1 LPKCPERLK
10 NPGLPGVF
18 LWHYQNKLGFSSQ
31 DRHFPSD
38 GLWYASWL
46 YLSDVM
52 APLPIARCYN
62 QWLNEKVM
70 KFLADSDV
78 TSTSFWLRHPDST
91 QAAVHLALQWLAY
104 VYPSSEQ
111 HLRETL
117 QRSLSYTDDTLVE
130 RWRQLLENQPLEQ
143 HVEALRWMSE
153 TLSRDQVPFLVETCW
168 RMLLVFHEMPSQVPL
183 ALRLL
188 GRILGISEDRVLE
201 IGERVQRETQD
212 QSGDTERPPLL
223 PEDPRYLDRIEW
235 RLFGVQAR
243 TRRNTPSKTNKNS
256 QWMSY
261 TLVFLVGLL
270 VGGGFVS
277 YMVWGAPQW
286 GRQPVPRLS
295 HLMMDSVEN
304 PQAPVVEEETT
315 TTVSESAAETLTT
328 TPEVVPEQPTSTPEP
343 EPAQVAVAE
352 PVPEPEPEPEPEP
365 QPVAPT
371 PQPAPIVQQQE
382 PTDGPAVSS
391 TGSEEVLMAVTASVL
406 NVRAEPSTSSPVI
419 MKLGQGARVWVDPE
433 QAQGFWAHVRVA
445 GEIGYASGNFL
456 TPVN

>member
-1 LPKCPERLK
+1 
-10 NPGLPGVF
+10 
-18 LWHYQNKLGFSSQ
+18 
-31 DRHFPSD
+31 
-38 GLWYASWL
+38 
-46 YLSDVM
+46 
-52 APLPIARCYN
+52 
-62 QWLNEKVM
+62 M

-212 QSGDTERPPLL
+212 EKGDVERPPLL

-243 TRRNTPSKTNKNS
+243 TRRNSLPKTNKDS

-261 TLVFLVGLL
+261 TLVFLIGFL
-270 VGGGFVS
+270 VGSSFIS

-295 HLMMDSVEN
+295 HLVMDPVEN
-304 PQAPVVEEETT
+304 PQTTVVEEETAEPVPQ
-315 TTVSESAAETLTT
+315 TVAETPAVTPEAPVSAA
-328 TPEVVPEQPTSTPEP
+328 EP

-352 PVPEPEPEPEPEP
+352 PEPEPAPPEP
-365 QPVAPT
+365 T
-371 PQPAPIVQQQE
+371 PIVQQQ
-382 PTDGPAVSS
+382 PSDGPAVSS

-445 GEIGYASGNFL
+445 GEVGYASGNFL

>member
-1 LPKCPERLK
+1 
-10 NPGLPGVF
+10 
-18 LWHYQNKLGFSSQ
+18 
-31 DRHFPSD
+31 
-38 GLWYASWL
+38 
-46 YLSDVM
+46 
-52 APLPIARCYN
+52 
-62 QWLNEKVM
+62 M

-111 HLRETL
+111 HLRDTL

-130 RWRQLLENQPLEQ
+130 RWRQLLENQSLEQ

-183 ALRLL
+183 ALRLM

-212 QSGDTERPPLL
+212 ENGDIERPPLL

-243 TRRNTPSKTNKNS
+243 TRRNPLPKANKDS

-261 TLVFLVGLL
+261 TLVFLIGFMI
-270 VGGGFVS
+270 GGGFVS

-295 HLMMDSVEN
+295 HLVADPVN
-304 PQAPVVEEETT
+304 TPQTAVIEEDTAAPSEPVVETAQTETPPVEPVAT
-315 TTVSESAAETLTT
+315 A
-328 TPEVVPEQPTSTPEP
+328 EP

-352 PVPEPEPEPEPEP
+352 PEPAPQPEPEPEPVAPAPEP
-365 QPVAPT
+365 T
-371 PQPAPIVQQQE
+371 PIVQQQ
-382 PTDGPAVSS
+382 PSDGPAVSS

-445 GEIGYASGNFL
+445 GEVGYASGNFL
-456 TPVN
+456 TPAN

>member
-1 LPKCPERLK
+1 MP
-10 NPGLPGVF
+10 
-18 LWHYQNKLGFSSQ
+18 
-31 DRHFPSD
+31 D

-52 APLPIARCYN
+52 TPMPVARCYQ

-111 HLRETL
+111 HVRETL

-130 RWRQLLENQPLEQ
+130 RWRQLLENRPLEQ

-153 TLSRDQVPFLVETCW
+153 TLSRDQVPFLIETSW
-168 RMLLVFHEMPSQVPL
+168 RMLLVFHEMPNQVPL

-188 GRILGISEDRVLE
+188 GRILDISEDQILE

-212 QSGDTERPPLL
+212 ENGDLERPPLL

-243 TRRNTPSKTNKNS
+243 TRRSPLPKSNKDS

-261 TLVFLVGLL
+261 TLVFLIGFLI
-270 VGGGFVS
+270 GGSFVS
-277 YMVWGAPQW
+277 YMVWGEPQW

-295 HLMMDSVEN
+295 HLVIDPVEP
-304 PQAPVVEEETT
+304 PQAPAATSSDVEPEATEPVVETALP
-315 TTVSESAAETLTT
+315 AAAVAEVEPVE
-328 TPEVVPEQPTSTPEP
+328 PEPVQIEVAEPEP
-343 EPAQVAVAE
+343 EPA
-352 PVPEPEPEPEPEP
+352 
-365 QPVAPT
+365 PT
-371 PQPAPIVQQQE
+371 PIVTQQ
-382 PTDGPAVSS
+382 PTDGPAISS

-445 GEIGYASGNFL
+445 GEVGYASVNFL
-456 TPVN
+456 TPAN

>member
-1 LPKCPERLK
+1 
-10 NPGLPGVF
+10 
-18 LWHYQNKLGFSSQ
+18 
-31 DRHFPSD
+31 
-38 GLWYASWL
+38 
-46 YLSDVM
+46 M
-52 APLPIARCYN
+52 APTPIARCYN

-183 ALRLL
+183 ALRLM

-212 QSGDTERPPLL
+212 EKGDGERPPLL

-235 RLFGVQAR
+235 RLFGIQAR
-243 TRRNTPSKTNKNS
+243 TRRNPLPRANKDS

-261 TLVFLVGLL
+261 TLVFLIGILI
-270 VGGGFVS
+270 GGGFVS
-277 YMVWGAPQW
+277 YLVWGAPQW

-295 HLMMDSVEN
+295 HLVVDPVEN
-304 PQAPVVEEETT
+304 PSTPVAEEATAPVTEPV
-315 TTVSESAAETLTT
+315 AA
-328 TPEVVPEQPTSTPEP
+328 TPEATPAEPVNEPEP

-352 PVPEPEPEPEPEP
+352 PEPAAEPEPQP

-371 PQPAPIVQQQE
+371 PEPTPIVPQQPA
-382 PTDGPAVSS
+382 DGPAVSS

-445 GEIGYASGNFL
+445 GEVGYASSNFL
-456 TPVN
+456 APAN